1 MKRQTTPRHSVLRA
15 LRTAACCALGL
26 FAYGALVMP
35 PVSVA
40 IAATA
45 AGPSGGSAATTGTP
59 VQVDQTP
66 LTVQPAIPPN
76 ITLMLDDSGSM
87 AWDYM
92 PDWDYLPD
100 TSRVARNGV
109 WDYDGV
115 RDSALNGLYYN
126 PATTY
131 TPPPQANGSAYPN
144 SPGLTT
150 AYSDGFTNPTGVNIT
165 TYTGGGNGNSF
176 RYGDNLP
183 TTQFTA
189 GKDYP
194 AVWGGASTGGC
205 ASPYYVDP
213 NDSSQCIRDPV
224 AQHEVYQ
231 CNSGDPGPNTYN
243 GIPNMCRHTDW
254 EEGTAVYTY
263 YPATDEG
270 LQCPSGGTLESD
282 GLCHFS
288 PKPVT
293 QPTSA
298 YWTCP
303 NGGSTDTSA
312 PPPPSA
318 APECTSSGSR
328 IKVWVFTYV
337 TGSQGSYTQHY
348 VAPGTGCDNLYDASQ
363 KANCVD
369 EDDTTGIAAPNGV
382 AAGQNIANWFS
393 YYRTRMLM
401 AKSGL
406 MTAFNTLDPNFRV
419 GFGSINGGAGA
430 NNNVQYFP
438 STSSS
443 VFSYTDAFNG
453 GTNLIDDVAPF
464 DTNCATNPTTCTPGQ
479 SGTQR
484 AAFWNW
490 IAKAQP
496 GHETPLRQALDAA
509 GQYYQSSQ
517 PWGWMSTDPGYANR
531 GNADDIA
538 CRQSNTILTTDG
550 FWNGNYSSTTTAG
563 ASDTK
568 GPTVHDP
575 DPAAASSTVVTY
587 TPAAP
592 FSGGATDDGTPSLAD
607 VAMYYWD
614 HDLQTGD
621 ANEVPTDTA
630 DPAFWQHMVT
640 FTLGM
645 GFAPQNITGTAA
657 NGDSPPTTQDIFNW
671 VAGGTITWP
680 TPSRKDA
687 SGENNGSVNNIA
699 DLEHAGLN
707 GHGGF
712 FQANN
717 PQTFVAGIESALKRA
732 GDRLA
737 TGASLGANSTKLDT
751 GTFVYQAQYFTGSWR
766 GDLLG
771 IELNQATGD
780 PACSPPTSP
789 CWSAA
794 TALNGQASVSG
805 NDRTYPQVT
814 STAILTSS
822 STNPAFGRNVETYN
836 TVTGAFVP
844 FVNGTGSTPPA
855 LASDQLAS
863 LGSDAA
869 AQAKMVNYLRGDNTD
884 EKSNGGDL
892 RTRTTPFGDIVDS
905 APLYTAAPDTTEF
918 NGESFPGLALFTD
931 SSGTYSPFQR
941 WAQGTI
947 DSSTG
952 KLTPSAASQRAGMI
966 YAAGNDGMLHVLDA
980 STGKEV
986 FAYLPGALLVN
997 QTDPVTGQAEP
1008 LVNLADPAYGSAA
1021 MPHQDYNDGQLTVAD
1036 AYVKLSQTGD
1046 TNPQWHTILVGTT
1059 GKGPARAVY
1068 ALDVTD
1074 PTNIKPLWERYAGD
1088 KSTLD
1093 SNSGYIGQMTGAP
1106 VIAQTS
1112 VSTDSSG
1119 NSTGTWSALIG
1130 NGYNSPNGVA
1140 ALLQFNLATGQLHV
1154 HTTNTTTSNGLAP
1167 VYTWMSNSSTGVTDL
1182 AYAGDLTGHVW
1193 QFNLDK
1199 TTCTGTGNNVTCTTA
1214 ASPDSAGTSIFT
1226 AIAPD
1231 GTTAQPI
1238 TGGMLVA
1245 QNPTD
1250 SGLWLFFG
1258 TGKYINQ
1265 GDVSSKAV
1273 QTWYGLIVTPG
1284 SNNAAP
1290 TNLTGRSVLAQRSI
1304 IYEDTGVDN
1313 GYPARAVTPLP
1324 STPDICNVATSTGN
1338 GNGGGSSG
1346 SSTSCKM
1353 GWYMDL
1359 VSPVNDTSGAT
1370 PPASTLAQGE
1380 RMVVPNQ
1387 LQGGLLVGTSII
1399 PQPKDQPINPCLPAG
1414 EGWIMA
1420 LDPFTGTNPP
1430 KDFFDRNKDGTIGG
1444 GDGVTQNGN
1453 NVPAAGIRLGSLPNA
1468 PIFVGGHAIVSLAN
1482 GSLANVATRGGNGVY
1497 QRVSWRELVNP

>member
-1 MKRQTTPRHSVLRA
+1 MKRQTTPRHPVLRA
-15 LRTAACCALGL
+15 LRTAACCALAL

-45 AGPSGGSAATTGTP
+45 AGPSGGSAGTTGTP

-92 PDWDYLPD
+92 PDWDYLSNTGP
-100 TSRVARNGV
+100 
-109 WDYDGV
+109 YGV
-115 RDSALNGLYYN
+115 RNAAINGLYYN

-131 TPPPQANGSAYPN
+131 TPPPQVDGSSYPN

-150 AYSDGFTNPTGVNIT
+150 AYSDGFTNTNGVNIT

-189 GKDYP
+189 GKDYGP

-213 NDSSQCIRDPV
+213 NDSTQCIRDPV
-224 AQHEVYQ
+224 AQQEVYK
-231 CNSGDPGPNTYN
+231 CNSGDSGPNTYN

-288 PKPVT
+288 PKPVA

-298 YWTCP
+298 HWTCP
-303 NGGSTDTSA
+303 KGGTTDTSA
-312 PPPPSA
+312 PAPPSA
-318 APECTSSGSR
+318 APECTSNGSR
-328 IKVWVFTYV
+328 IWVWAFTYV
-337 TGSQGSYTQHY
+337 VGAPIQGNEHF
-348 VAPGTGCDNLYDASQ
+348 VIPNDANAPAGGWCSVLLANWNGNPT
-363 KANCVD
+363 ANCVNA
-369 EDDTTGIAAPNGV
+369 DDTSGVAGPVGV

-453 GTNLIDDVAPF
+453 GTNLIYDVAPF

-484 AAFWNW
+484 AAFWYW

-517 PWGWMSTDPGYANR
+517 PWAWMSTDPGYANR
-531 GNADDIA
+531 GNAGDIA

-550 FWNGNYSSTTTAG
+550 FWNGNYTSSATNG
-563 ASDTK
+563 ASDSD
-568 GPTVHDP
+568 GPLFTDANGNKVGYKAVP
-575 DPAAASSTVVTY
+575 
-587 TPAAP
+587 P
-592 FSGGATDDGTPSLAD
+592 FSGGDTTDSTPSLAD
-607 VAMYYWD
+607 VAAYYWKN
-614 HDLQTGD
+614 DLQTGD
-621 ANEVPTDTA
+621 ANEVPADTS

-645 GFAPQNITGTAA
+645 GFTPTGITPPGTTTQQIFDWANDGGGTTSKYAISNFAWPNPSAA
-657 NGDSPPTTQDIFNW
+657 NF
-671 VAGGTITWP
+671 
-680 TPSRKDA
+680 
-687 SGENNGSVNNIA
+687 GSINNIA
-699 DLEHAGLN
+699 DLAHAGLN

-737 TGASLGANSTKLDT
+737 TGASLGANSTKLQT
-751 GTFVYQAQYFTGSWR
+751 GTFVYQAQYFTGSWK
-766 GDLLG
+766 GDLLALG
-771 IELNQATGD
+771 LNAATGAPD
-780 PACSPPTSP
+780 STAT
-789 CWSAA
+789 WSAA
-794 TALNGQASVSG
+794 TALNGQAAVSG
-805 NDRTYPQVT
+805 TNRTYPT
-814 STAILTSS
+814 RANSAYASAS
-822 STNPAFGRNVETYN
+822 GRDIMTYN
-836 TVTGAFVP
+836 PTGKDYASQFVS
-844 FVNGTGSTPPA
+844 FANGTGNTPPT
-855 LASDQLAS
+855 LASDQLTS

-884 EKSNGGDL
+884 EKSNGGDF
-892 RTRTTPFGDIVDS
+892 RTRTTPLGDIVDS
-905 APLYTAAPDTTEF
+905 APLYAAAPDSTEF
-918 NGESFPGLALFTD
+918 NGESFPGLALVTD

-941 WAQGTI
+941 WTQGTI
-947 DSSTG
+947 DSAG

-966 YAAGNDGMLHVLDA
+966 YVAGNDGMLHILDA

-1008 LVNLADPAYGSAA
+1008 LANLADPAYGSAA

-1036 AYVKLSQTGD
+1036 AYVKLPQTGD
-1046 TNPQWHTILVGTT
+1046 TSPQWHTILVGTT

-1088 KSTLD
+1088 NSTLD
-1093 SNSGYIGQMTGAP
+1093 SNSGYIGQMNGAP

-1119 NSTGTWSALIG
+1119 NSTGTWSALVG

-1167 VYTWMSNSSTGVTDL
+1167 VYTWMSNSSSGVTDL
-1182 AYAGDLTGHVW
+1182 AYAGDLQGKVW
-1193 QFNLDK
+1193 QFNLDL
-1199 TTCTGTGNNVTCTTA
+1199 TSCSGSGNNLTCTTTA
-1214 ASPDSAGTSIFT
+1214 KPDSPGTSIFT
-1226 AIAPD
+1226 ATDAS
-1231 GTTAQPI
+1231 GNAQPI

-1258 TGKYINQ
+1258 TGEFINQ
-1265 GDVSSKAV
+1265 SDLSSKKV
-1273 QTWYGLIVTPG
+1273 QTWYGLIITPTAG
-1284 SNNAAP
+1284 TNAAP
-1290 TNLTGRSVLAQRSI
+1290 AALTRSQLAQRSI
-1304 IYEDTGVDN
+1304 IYEDTGVDG

-1324 STPDICNVATSTGN
+1324 STPDICNFATSTGSGK

-1346 SSTSCKM
+1346 GGSSSCKM

-1359 VSPVNDTSGAT
+1359 VSPVNDTSGVT
-1370 PPASTLAQGE
+1370 PPANTLAQGE

-1399 PQPKDQPINPCLPAG
+1399 PQPANQPVNPCLPAG
-1414 EGWIMA
+1414 AGWIMA

-1453 NVPAAGIRLGSLPNA
+1453 TVPAAGIGLGSLPNA

-1482 GSLANVATRGGNGVY
+1482 GSLVNVATRGGNGVY